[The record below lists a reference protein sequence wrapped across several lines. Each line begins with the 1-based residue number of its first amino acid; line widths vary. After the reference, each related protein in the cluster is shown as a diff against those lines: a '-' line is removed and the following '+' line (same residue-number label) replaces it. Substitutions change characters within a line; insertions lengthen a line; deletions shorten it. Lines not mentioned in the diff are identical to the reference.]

1 MTPRAPVGMLSFQLL
16 PRSSL
21 ICACRLRIALGS
33 QTGLMKEKHSACKGT
48 NEAIDQSYDAPFL
61 QVQPPHAIRRSLF
74 DNLTRQTTAETAVRI
89 RLSQADS
96 RTPMHAQK
104 PLGQAQ
110 LVTTTTGIVEKA
122 LPLSLSL
129 FLWTPLKPLAS
140 TKVYSNQEKKLV
152 LPYHVLFAVYGGW
165 SVTPQQQVLLD
176 WQQRTRK
183 LSQVQNGDSFSM
195 AYHFR
200 TNQNLSAVADSIVLC
215 RAVSKRLCFGFD
227 VGWFV

>member
-1 MTPRAPVGMLSFQLL
+1 MLSFQLL

-21 ICACRLRIALGS
+21 ICACRVRIALGS

-48 NEAIDQSYDAPFL
+48 NEAIDRSIDQSYDAPFL
-61 QVQPPHAIRRSLF
+61 QVQPPHAIRRSLL
-74 DNLTRQTTAETAVRI
+74 DNLTRKTTAETAVRI

-96 RTPMHAQK
+96 RTLMHAQR

-165 SVTPQQQVLLD
+165 SVTPQQQLLLD
-176 WQQRTRK
+176 WQQHTR
-183 LSQVQNGDSFSM
+183 
-195 AYHFR
+195 
-200 TNQNLSAVADSIVLC
+200 
-215 RAVSKRLCFGFD
+215 
-227 VGWFV
+227 